1 MLLSSNGNYRTPASS
16 CFIKL
21 ITNNFCRMFNT
32 DLPGVWKFL
41 QPFQTNIRRLWLI
54 SGLSQVLLV
63 LVLVT
68 RLSLVPGWDLLDNLE
83 GFHVSSSP
91 DCNTRVLS
99 HLTWHQASS
108 GDTADKFSEEILLYF
123 YWVLLNDL
131 TSHLPTFSQNNQPTA
146 PSTSVEV

>member
-63 LVLVT
+63 LVLV
-68 RLSLVPGWDLLDNLE
+68 LE
-83 GFHVSSSP
+83 VRQTSWSS
-91 DCNTRVLS
+91 C
-99 HLTWHQASS
+99 
-108 GDTADKFSEEILLYF
+108 SEECGVGVRSRLATHCDGNTCQVSRTLD
-123 YWVLLNDL
+123 LN
-131 TSHLPTFSQNNQPTA
+131 TTIQTFGESIVIQPTRYHHSRLFLSSKHFGA
-146 PSTSVEV
+146 LKRSKTR